1 MERCAGGES
10 PCLAT
15 GEAMTSARTS
25 NLTAGLLSTR
35 EAAAALGVHERTLRR
50 YIASGRLAHRRLPGG
65 HYRIPAEAILDFWAK
80 TDDAD
85 LRGPRCAPMSEP
97 ASAEAPHTTRKARA
111 RSPQLRRPNDAGPY
125 DLSPETLAALRA
137 EVT

>member
-1 MERCAGGES
+1 
-10 PCLAT
+10 
-15 GEAMTSARTS
+15 MTSARTS

-80 TDDAD
+80 ADDAD
-85 LRGPRCAPMSEP
+85 LRDQRCVPVPEP
-97 ASAEAPHTTRKARA
+97 ASAEAWHTARKAGA
-111 RSPQLRRPNDAGPY
+111 RSSQLRRPIDASRY

>member
-1 MERCAGGES
+1 V
-10 PCLAT
+10 PLAT
-15 GEAMTSARTS
+15 GEEMADARIPRPNS
-25 NLTAGLLSTR
+25 RLLTTR
-35 EAAAALGVHERTLRR
+35 EAAASLGVHERTLRR

-85 LRGPRCAPMSEP
+85 LRDQRCVPVPEP
-97 ASAEAPHTTRKARA
+97 ASAEASHTARKAGA
-111 RSPQLRRPNDAGPY
+111 RSPQLRPNDACRY